1 VAPAEGMP
9 RESGGRATRG
19 PTDQVRARVAL
30 RIHCPGV
37 LGAIAQLVEH
47 LLGRQ
52 GVRGSNPLSSTE
64 AGPKGSYS
72 NPAEHRIRIRFW
84 NIAQLPP
91 GRALQWLDRACLVDM
106 DHGIE
111 LVRHPSPEVVA
122 GALGLRAIDDPDGP
136 LEAGRAQQIGRRQRR
151 ARRQS

>member
-1 VAPAEGMP
+1 MAPAEGMP

-72 NPAEHRIRIRFW
+72 NPAEFDGAHV
-84 NIAQLPP
+84 
-91 GRALQWLDRACLVDM
+91 C
-106 DHGIE
+106 
-111 LVRHPSPEVVA
+111 SVA
-122 GALGLRAIDDPDGP
+122 RVARSAAS
-136 LEAGRAQQIGRRQRR
+136 LETPV
-151 ARRQS
+151 ARSTIVMKRS

>member
-1 VAPAEGMP
+1 MVPEEACPGKAVGEPPGADG
-9 RESGGRATRG
+9 SSS
-19 PTDQVRARVAL
+19 ARVAL

-72 NPAEHRIRIRFW
+72 NPAEFDGAHVCSVARVARSAASLETPVARSTIVKAIVIHDSAFATGGMARRT
-84 NIAQLPP
+84 
-91 GRALQWLDRACLVDM
+91 LV
-106 DHGIE
+106 
-111 LVRHPSPEVVA
+111 S
-122 GALGLRAIDDPDGP
+122 
-136 LEAGRAQQIGRRQRR
+136 R
-151 ARRQS
+151 ARPRIP